1 MAAAVFSNWRWLAV
15 DGRESFRLPAVDG
28 REPSG
33 IVVPISGATMS
44 MNPQKCST
52 KSDTVNR
59 NKQSTNPHPFRAP
72 PHRCADRHTQAFPPN
87 VSQFS
92 PSHEP
97 LTDFAHPAKQL
108 SSDARRSD
116 RWSSVVISGHHTHSP
131 ARWLSSAP
139 PTAQI
144 RPFQL
149 ANLAALF
156 ASALSARIE
165 VRTFGQAHYA
175 AIEPI
180 G

>member
-44 MNPQKCST
+44 MNPQKCSVQT
-52 KSDTVNR
+52 LFSPAHLRT
-59 NKQSTNPHPFRAP
+59 
-72 PHRCADRHTQAFPPN
+72 FPPN

-108 SSDARRSD
+108 SPSDARRSD